1 MIIVIILIHHNHQAC
16 AKPKGNIP
24 TPRAR
29 QAAGR
34 RDSPRDHIR
43 KWHRVLI
50 FCGIISFVYFILRSL
65 EMANIINPPGVLID
79 SINEAVKM
87 LGSNKKL
94 LIGIEGNILGDI
106 YYYIHSVGYDIEGM
120 SLHGVSGLGMGYG
133 LTRSCRIFSKDI
145 KLAIEKINVKGS
157 LIEGRIKYY
166 LDAISGFRVDVR
178 SALISRLMIDSMDNN
193 DGRLIL
199 SYKGFRNAG
208 GSRGSDSN
216 VKFVKELGCVDILI
230 QDMRDIDDK
239 VLDRIESSF
248 SWLSSSSLGI
258 GSCNTR
264 NRTRN
269 RTSSY
274 RSRIVLS
281 SKYDIDI
288 YYNL

>member
-1 MIIVIILIHHNHQAC
+1 
-16 AKPKGNIP
+16 
-24 TPRAR
+24 
-29 QAAGR
+29 
-34 RDSPRDHIR
+34 
-43 KWHRVLI
+43 
-50 FCGIISFVYFILRSL
+50 
-65 EMANIINPPGVLID
+65 MANIINPPGVLID
-79 SINEAVKM
+79 SINEAVKI
-87 LGSNKKL
+87 LGSNKL
-94 LIGIEGNILGDI
+94 LIGIEGNMLGDI

-216 VKFVKELGCVDILI
+216 VKFVNELGCVDILI
-230 QDMRDIDDK
+230 QDMRSDIDDK
-239 VLDRIESSF
+239 VLGRIESSF

-258 GSCNTR
+258 VSCNTR
-264 NRTRN
+264 NM
-269 RTSSY
+269 TSSY

>member
-1 MIIVIILIHHNHQAC
+1 
-16 AKPKGNIP
+16 
-24 TPRAR
+24 
-29 QAAGR
+29 
-34 RDSPRDHIR
+34 
-43 KWHRVLI
+43 
-50 FCGIISFVYFILRSL
+50 
-65 EMANIINPPGVLID
+65 MANIINPPGVLID
-79 SINEAVKM
+79 SINEAAKM

-94 LIGIEGNILGDI
+94 LIGIEGNMLGDI

-166 LDAISGFRVDVR
+166 LDAISRFRVDVR
-178 SALISRLMIDSMDNN
+178 SALISRLMIDSMDN

-216 VKFVKELGCVDILI
+216 VKFVNELGCVDILI
-230 QDMRDIDDK
+230 QDMRSDIDDK
-239 VLDRIESSF
+239 VLGRIESSF

-258 GSCNTR
+258 VSCNTR
-264 NRTRN
+264 NM
-269 RTSSY
+269 TSSY

>member
-1 MIIVIILIHHNHQAC
+1 
-16 AKPKGNIP
+16 
-24 TPRAR
+24 
-29 QAAGR
+29 
-34 RDSPRDHIR
+34 
-43 KWHRVLI
+43 
-50 FCGIISFVYFILRSL
+50 
-65 EMANIINPPGVLID
+65 MANIINPPGVLID
-79 SINEAVKM
+79 SINEAVKI
-87 LGSNKKL
+87 LGSNKL
-94 LIGIEGNILGDI
+94 LIGIEGNMLGDI

-166 LDAISGFRVDVR
+166 LDAISRFRVDVR
-178 SALISRLMIDSMDNN
+178 SALISRLMIDSMDN

-216 VKFVKELGCVDILI
+216 VKFVNELGCVDILI
-230 QDMRDIDDK
+230 QDMRSDIDDK
-239 VLDRIESSF
+239 VLGRIESSF

-258 GSCNTR
+258 VSCNTR
-264 NRTRN
+264 NM
-269 RTSSY
+269 TSSY

>member
-1 MIIVIILIHHNHQAC
+1 
-16 AKPKGNIP
+16 
-24 TPRAR
+24 
-29 QAAGR
+29 
-34 RDSPRDHIR
+34 
-43 KWHRVLI
+43 
-50 FCGIISFVYFILRSL
+50 
-65 EMANIINPPGVLID
+65 MANIINPPGVLID
-79 SINEAVKM
+79 SINEAVKI
-87 LGSNKKL
+87 LGSNKL
-94 LIGIEGNILGDI
+94 LIGIEGNMLGDI

-166 LDAISGFRVDVR
+166 LDAISRFRVDVR
-178 SALISRLMIDSMDNN
+178 SALISRLMIDSMDN

-216 VKFVKELGCVDILI
+216 VKFVNELGCVDILI
-230 QDMRDIDDK
+230 QDMRSDIDDK
-239 VLDRIESSF
+239 VLGRIESSF

-258 GSCNTR
+258 GSCKEKDS
-264 NRTRN
+264 TRN

>member
-1 MIIVIILIHHNHQAC
+1 
-16 AKPKGNIP
+16 
-24 TPRAR
+24 
-29 QAAGR
+29 
-34 RDSPRDHIR
+34 
-43 KWHRVLI
+43 
-50 FCGIISFVYFILRSL
+50 
-65 EMANIINPPGVLID
+65 MANIINPPGVLID

-87 LGSNKKL
+87 LGHKKL
-94 LIGIEGNILGDI
+94 LIGIEGNMLGDI
-106 YYYIHSVGYDIEGM
+106 YYYIHSIGYDIEGM

-216 VKFVKELGCVDILI
+216 VKFVNELGCVDILI

-239 VLDRIESSF
+239 VLGRIESSF